1 MIFVKMIFISWAFW
15 ILIAKEI
22 NMTKSQAIGK
32 ADQTKEVPA
41 KYSESNEFNHERNQ
55 VTKAQK
61 QMASQETTGV
71 LDQA

>member
-1 MIFVKMIFISWAFW
+1 
-15 ILIAKEI
+15 
-22 NMTKSQAIGK
+22 MTKSQAIGK
-32 ADQTKEVPA
+32 VDQTKEVPA
-41 KYSESNEFNHERNQ
+41 KYSESNEFNHESNQ